1 MTHEEMAEAMA
12 VEMVDGMDMDT
23 LVMYAVDNLRNYYS
37 TLSTVELYKEIEE
50 FYPHLLEDTDA
61 QV

>member
-1 MTHEEMAEAMA
+1 MTHEEMAEALA
-12 VEMVDGMDMDT
+12 LEMVDGMDMDT
-23 LVMYAVDNLRNYYS
+23 LVTYAIDSLRDYYRM
-37 TLSTVELYKEIEE
+37 LPANELHKELEE